1 MKTSQVSPERTMVFN
16 NDLMRVMVELTDRGV
31 AIDNIRDIITADLV
45 HLNGMLMMY
54 PNPAFYA
61 CLEERY
67 RLNER
72 LLQYIEQRLSELDD
86 GGTDL
91 RPPLN

>member
-1 MKTSQVSPERTMVFN
+1 MKTSQVSPERTMVFS

-31 AIDNIRDIITADLV
+31 AIDNIRDIVTADLV

-67 RLNER
+67 QLNER
-72 LLQYIEQRLSELDD
+72 LLRYIEQRLSELDD
-86 GGTDL
+86 GSTDL